1 MDIFSVDFTLNELA
15 FIRQSLDVVSISGQ
29 DAKFLANLQIKVE
42 QEIAEARQLIQ
53 QEEISKKKEL
63 EQIIAAEQKPSKV
76 K

>member
-29 DAKFLANLQIKVE
+29 DAKFLAGLQIKVE
-42 QEIAEARQLIQ
+42 QEIKEAQELLQ
-53 QEEISKKKEL
+53 QEEIKKKKEL
-63 EQIIAAEQKPSKV
+63 EQIVAAETKPSKV